1 MGWEKNSEYFSGQGV
16 VMVGFRD
23 ANGKPKG
30 LRPVGNVSAL
40 SIATAIQYQEHRES
54 QSGDRAVDRRKV
66 SQTDVTYSATWED
79 FSAENLGLLL
89 RSAVTN
95 VVAGAVTDAVYTGY
109 AGLVTALDHV
119 DISAVTVKSGATSL
133 VAYTDESTPY
143 DYEVN
148 TAGGSIK
155 LNPKAPNLGKVITD
169 ITVGATTV
177 LTVAS
182 TADVTVGE
190 SVVVNGATGA
200 DAADLNGKEFIVT
213 AKTATT
219 LTLGV
224 ATTGKT
230 ITTVATTKVV
240 AGELALSVSYTYN
253 QQVALEALTTPEQT
267 VYLRFEGLNTAENNS
282 PVVIDVFNVSLA
294 PLQELSL
301 IADEFQSFQSDGTV
315 LADPTRKTGSKYY
328 KVRKAIVAPQ

>member
-23 ANGKPKG
+23 IHGKPKG

-54 QSGDRAVDRRKV
+54 QSGDRSVDRRKV

-89 RSAVTN
+89 RSAVN
-95 VVAGAVTDAVYTGY
+95 QIVAGTVTNAPYTGY
-109 AGLVTALDHV
+109 AGLITAFNHI
-119 DISAVTVKSGATSL
+119 DISSVEIKSGSTPL
-133 VAYTDESTPY
+133 VAFTDEATPY

-155 LNPKAPNLGKVITD
+155 INPKAPNLGKAVTD

-190 SVVVNGATGA
+190 SVYVNGVTGA
-200 DAADLNGKEFIVT
+200 DAAVLNGKAFIVT

-224 ATTGKT
+224 VSTGKT
-230 ITTVATTKVV
+230 LTTAASTKVV
-240 AGELALSVSYTYN
+240 AGELALLVSYTYN
-253 QQVALEALTTPEQT
+253 HQVSLDALTTPEQT
-267 VYLRFEGLNTAENNS
+267 VFLRFEGLNTAENNA

-328 KVRKAIVAPQ
+328 QVRKTVVAPQ